1 MPRGLQPIE
10 IVNINL
16 RVALA
21 ETVLG
26 VVIAIAGAQ
35 LFILEGTVAAYEP
48 DGLSMWRE
56 DILEPTLPLRT

>member
-1 MPRGLQPIE
+1 MK
-10 IVNINL
+10 IVNINRRL
-16 RVALA
+16 IWTA
-21 ETVLG
+21 TVLG
-26 VVIAIAGAQ
+26 VVIAIAGAH